1 MVHALTSK
9 HVYAMYSQ
17 MSPAGF
23 TPNFAS
29 LTGAWGVGIYYSSKP
44 QLAMQFGHSLKHS
57 DLAFNAHLAGL
68 GRSERQG
75 LKQVLAVDVLTGKST
90 HLSQN
95 RALRM
100 PPKIEDTRLAEYVP
114 LNATD
119 MPSASCL
126 LHLDWIIPDQPQ
138 IWILLRYIS
147 SMLQPSCQHMKYPC
161 SMSALLVLQHLV

>member
-1 MVHALTSK
+1 MPAPTCYIAACTVAHQLDAGLICMVHAFMST
-9 HVYAMYSQ
+9 HVYARYSH

-75 LKQVLAVDVLTGKST
+75 LKQVLAVDVLTGKSK

-100 PPKIEDTRLAEYVP
+100 PPKIEDTRLAEYVL
-114 LNATD
+114 LNQHAK
-119 MPSASCL
+119 L
-126 LHLDWIIPDQPQ
+126 LLPP
-138 IWILLRYIS
+138 RT
-147 SMLQPSCQHMKYPC
+147 P
-161 SMSALLVLQHLV
+161 